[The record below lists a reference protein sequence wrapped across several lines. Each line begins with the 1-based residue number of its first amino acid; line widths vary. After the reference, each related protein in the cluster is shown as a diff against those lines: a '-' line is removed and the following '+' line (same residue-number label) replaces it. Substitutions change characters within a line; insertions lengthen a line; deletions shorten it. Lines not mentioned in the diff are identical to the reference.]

1 VPPFERDIAIWKM
14 SCANT
19 ENVAVRKGE
28 EDTVPVTSSKGGC
41 YANHHAF

>member
-19 ENVAVRKGE
+19 DSVVRNS
-28 EDTVPVTSSKGGC
+28 EDDTLPVTSSKGGY
-41 YANHHAF
+41 YAKLNAF